1 VGFSRQYV
9 MVPSYTPVAT
19 PVVPAPQ
26 RKPDDSVRETRVRA
40 ELVAPV
46 TVITP
51 QGDVELVAGSILIGR
66 LAECEVH
73 LQDNLVSRMHAR
85 ISVQN
90 DQVVVEDLHSSN
102 GVYINGIRVGHSAVL
117 RDGDRI
123 LIGTTELSLFE
134 SRDSSLMRIRAARP
148 ASSSPKPAQ
157 PAASMSRQ
165 PESSSKQ
172 PVMAMRQPA
181 PLKQTMKSA
190 SQSKL
195 ERQQAPTA
203 PPRQV
208 QVSSRDVPSTARA
221 DALKMIGGLAD
232 RLAATGNLE
241 EAAQVL
247 SGHLKRILKGANA
260 GLAVPPDVAA
270 SAAHHALTLA
280 RWTKQ
285 PLWADYVVEL
295 HLSARLVMSA
305 VTLAAFEDVITKLE
319 DFDRMLLGYYVEGLK
334 DRQEK
339 LDMDERRRLERLKL
353 LARLAGS

>member
-1 VGFSRQYV
+1 

-26 RKPDDSVRETRVRA
+26 RKQDDSVREARLRP

-51 QGDVELVAGSILIGR
+51 LGDHEIETGSLLIGR
-66 LAECEVH
+66 LPECDVN
-73 LQDNLVSRMHAR
+73 LDDTLVSRMHAR
-85 ISVQN
+85 ISVQ
-90 DQVVVEDLHSSN
+90 DGQVVVEDLHSSN
-102 GVYINGIRVGHSAVL
+102 GVYVNGMRVGHSVVL

-123 LIGTTELSLFE
+123 LIGTTEISLFE

-148 ASSSPKPAQ
+148 ASSSPTPARHVTPIKQ
-157 PAASMSRQ
+157 VAPPPRPVPLESRQ
-165 PESSSKQ
+165 T
-172 PVMAMRQPA
+172 APA
-181 PLKQTMKSA
+181 GPLKATQQTLPSA
-190 SQSKL
+190 NTPQPM
-195 ERQQAPTA
+195 RAPRS
-203 PPRQV
+203 PEP
-208 QVSSRDVPSTARA
+208 VPSTARA

-241 EAAQVL
+241 EAANVL
-247 SGHLKRILKGANA
+247 SGHLRRILKGANA
-260 GLAVPPDVAA
+260 GLAVPPDVAD

-285 PLWADYVVEL
+285 PLWADYVIEL
-295 HLSARLVMSA
+295 HLSARLVMSVA
-305 VTLAAFEDVITKLE
+305 TLAAFEDVVTKLE

-334 DRQEK
+334 ERQGK
-339 LDMDERRRLERLKL
+339 LDMDERKRLERLKL

>member
-1 VGFSRQYV
+1 

-26 RKPDDSVRETRVRA
+26 RKLDDSVRETRLRP

-51 QGDVELVAGSILIGR
+51 LGDLEMSRGSALIGR
-66 LAECEVH
+66 LPECDINLE
-73 LQDNLVSRMHAR
+73 DTLVSRMHAR
-85 ISVQN
+85 ISVQD
-90 DQVVVEDLHSSN
+90 DQVVVEDLHSTN
-102 GVYINGIRVGHSAVL
+102 GVYVNGMRVGHSVVL
-117 RDGDRI
+117 REGDRI

-148 ASSSPKPAQ
+148 ASSSPNPAPQ
-157 PAASMSRQ
+157 PPVSRQ
-165 PESSSKQ
+165 AAPQ
-172 PVMAMRQPA
+172 GRPVAPA
-181 PLKQTMKSA
+181 RPVVEVNRTKQTT
-190 SQSKL
+190 
-195 ERQQAPTA
+195 PTA
-203 PPRQV
+203 ATAAVTPVRVPGRPQEM
-208 QVSSRDVPSTARA
+208 PSTARA

-295 HLSARLVMSA
+295 HLSARLVMNA
-305 VTLAAFEDVITKLE
+305 ATLAAYEDVVTKLD

-339 LDMDERRRLERLKL
+339 LDMDERKRLERLKL